1 MPQVTAPVVRNIVVD
16 CHDPV
21 ALATFWAAVLG
32 WQIEPVD
39 AATRARLTLERG
51 IDAAIERITLAG
63 SPGEP
68 RLYFQRVDDPT
79 PGKNRLHLDL
89 EVDDAEAEVA
99 RLLPL
104 GAREPVRMTEKL
116 GELEERW
123 IVLSD
128 PEGNV
133 FCLQS
138 AGSPQLP

>member
-1 MPQVTAPVVRNIVVD
+1 MTAPVVRNIVVD

-32 WQIEPVD
+32 WQIEPID

-51 IDAAIERITLAG
+51 IDAATERITLAG
-63 SPGEP
+63 PPGEP

-116 GELEERW
+116 GGVEERW

>member
-1 MPQVTAPVVRNIVVD
+1 MTAAVVRNIVVD

-32 WQIEPVD
+32 WQIEPID
-39 AATRARLTLERG
+39 AATRARLALERG
-51 IDAAIERITLAG
+51 IDAASERITLAG
-63 SPGEP
+63 APGEP

-89 EVDDAEAEVA
+89 AVDDAEAEVA

-104 GAREPVRMTEKL
+104 GARDPTRMTERL
-116 GELEERW
+116 GDVEERW